1 METEDEW
8 KQKKEEIKRSKEI
21 ELENRELY
29 YKNKDIERKEEW
41 KRKKEEIKQSKEI
54 ELKKRELYFK
64 NKENKQYVSEADD
77 KKNKEIQQK
86 VLEHRQRLQKM
97 YDERIS
103 NRSTENAWTTQP
115 AARFS
120 RFICSIYFLDLRHK
134 RGKYVVYN
142 HNVWW

>member
-1 METEDEW
+1 MLTVSKLVKIKEYEDLQETIKKERLNNTIDIFKGIENQDEW

-103 NRSTENAWTTQP
+103 RKLKN
-115 AARFS
+115 
-120 RFICSIYFLDLRHK
+120 
-134 RGKYVVYN
+134 
-142 HNVWW
+142 